1 MQQKRPRGRPR
12 KVQNAPITTPEQKVE
27 NGYSDAIMGFNPN
40 SIGTQLS
47 QLDTLFISNR
57 WYLLSNMRQVISE
70 LYVEHGLVQSV
81 VNVPV
86 DDALRGGVEIKSKQL
101 SPEQIEQ
108 LQVLMDRED
117 ILHNVV
123 GLAAKWNRL
132 YGGAGIVIIT
142 DQEPDTE
149 LDLDLIGPDSKLEF
163 RAVDLWELFWDKQN
177 VEGFNPQLQEHEF
190 TFYNYYGIKLHK
202 SRVMKLRGITAPS
215 FIRPRMRGWGISIL
229 EPLVRSINQYLKA
242 NDLSFEV
249 LDEFKIDVF
258 KLKGLASTLV
268 SANGTAKIQNRIA
281 ATNQAKN
288 YQNAITLDSEDDYL
302 QKQLSF
308 AGLADTMREIRMQ
321 IAADLRMPLSKIFGE
336 SASGFGSGQDSIENY
351 NSMVEGEIRA
361 KIKFDILRI
370 LEMLCKKEFDFIPDD
385 LSITFKPLRILS
397 AEQEENVRNSKF
409 NRIMTAKQSGLISD
423 KEFKDAVNR
432 DDLLGI
438 VLETETDSDMI
449 AIDLES
455 KNPADN
461 QEEIGSAK
469 IPAMQIVTRE
479 VAKNEI
485 ANPGDIDES
494 VWERAK
500 KACLKQYGKLK
511 YGVVMAIY
519 KIMKGIK

>member
-1 MQQKRPRGRPR
+1 MEKRPRGRPR
-12 KVQNAPITTPEQKVE
+12 KIENTQKVE
-27 NGYSDAIMGFNPN
+27 NGYSDAIMGFNPG
-40 SIGTQLS
+40 SPGTQLS

-57 WYLLSNMRQVISE
+57 WYLLSNMRQVLSE
-70 LYVEHGLVQSV
+70 LYIEHGLVQAV
-81 VNVPV
+81 VGVPV
-86 DDALRGGVEIKSKQL
+86 DDALRGGVDIKSKQL

-108 LQVLMDRED
+108 LQVVIERED
-117 ILHNVV
+117 ILNNVI
-123 GLAAKWNRL
+123 GMASKWNRL

-142 DQEPDTE
+142 DQDPSTE
-149 LDLDLIGPDSKLEF
+149 LDVEAIKSDSKLEF
-163 RAVDLWELFWDKQN
+163 RAVDLWELFWDLQN
-177 VEGFNPQLQEHEF
+177 IEGFNPQLQEHQF
-190 TFYNYYGIKLHK
+190 THYSYYGIKLHK
-202 SRVMKLRGITAPS
+202 SRVMKLRGIIAPS
-215 FIRPRMRGWGISIL
+215 FIRPRMRGWGVSIV

-258 KLKGLASTLV
+258 KLKGLASTLA
-268 SANGTAKIQNRIA
+268 SANGTAKVQQRVS

-370 LEMLCKKEFDFIPDD
+370 LELICKKEFDFVPDD

-397 AEQEENVRNSKF
+397 AEQEENVKNSQF
-409 NRIMTAKQSGLISD
+409 NRILQAKQSGLISD

-432 DDLLGI
+432 NNLLG
-438 VLETETDSDMI
+438 VNLETETDSDLI
-449 AIDLES
+449 AIGIEAKSPD
-455 KNPADN
+455 DN
-461 QEEIGSAK
+461 QEEIGQAK
-469 IPAMQIVTRE
+469 LPAMQIATRQVE
-479 VAKNEI
+479 NEI
-485 ANPGDIDES
+485 QNPGDIDES
-494 VWERAK
+494 AWERAK
-500 KACLKQYGKLK
+500 KACIKQYGKLK

-519 KIMKGIK
+519 KSIKGIK